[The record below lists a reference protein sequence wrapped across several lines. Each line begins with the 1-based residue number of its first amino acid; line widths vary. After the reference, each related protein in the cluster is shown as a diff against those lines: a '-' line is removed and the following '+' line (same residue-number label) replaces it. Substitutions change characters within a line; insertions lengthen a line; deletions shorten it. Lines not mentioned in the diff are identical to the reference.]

1 MQQDREN
8 TRPEERYDPS
18 NPLWS
23 GQQVVAQMH
32 PQTMRM
38 EYYSL
43 NYRTKAR
50 YWHAKY
56 HKCLLYSHV
65 KWMCPHSIC
74 TNCGQT
80 CGKSPFRCKKDSQNR
95 AEEVIGSSSRNME
108 PPAYDATP
116 TTIQPSIASQTMA
129 TPRPRRNSHLP
140 PDMRPGRILPYPCMT
155 TQPHRGPPRPRR
167 PRLSPPPQPSSPP
180 YEDSFSD
187 HDDLYGN
194 GEQ

>member
-1 MQQDREN
+1 MQQNHES

-50 YWHAKY
+50 YWHAKC
-56 HKCLLYSHV
+56 HKCLLYGHV

-80 CGKSPFRCKKDSQNR
+80 CGKSPFRCKKDSQQR
-95 AEEVIGSSSRNME
+95 AEEVVGSSSRNME

-116 TTIQPSIASQTMA
+116 TTIQLLTTRIVSGGETKPVWI
-129 TPRPRRNSHLP
+129 RRSLESFLHWPL
-140 PDMRPGRILPYPCMT
+140 
-155 TQPHRGPPRPRR
+155 RG
-167 PRLSPPPQPSSPP
+167 
-180 YEDSFSD
+180 EGD
-187 HDDLYGN
+187 
-194 GEQ
+194 